1 MAIVADMFLV
11 GCSYFRPYFAITD
24 GGMSAAIS
32 VFISILSKR
41 LAYVNSPIRK
51 IADRHVNNQ
60 PG

>member
-32 VFISILSKR
+32 VFISKLSKR
-41 LAYVNSPIRK
+41 LAYVNSPIWK
-51 IADRHVNNQ
+51 LADRLVNKY